1 MKNKFYFGVATAATQ
16 IEGGYDQG
24 GKGRSVWDDYSALGL
39 IANGHTCFEACDS
52 YNRLDE
58 DLALIKELGVDSYR
72 FSLSWPRIQPGGRGK
87 VNPEGIA
94 YYNRLI
100 DGLLAIGVKP
110 FVTLFHWD
118 LPSELN
124 EAGGFLN
131 REIVDCFEEYARI
144 VAENFGDR
152 VEMFSV
158 FNEALSLIDF
168 LYLRPVGGGW
178 KPKTYQEAFEA
189 VHNLLLCNGVATRA
203 LRNYA
208 KGNVKVGMVNCT
220 DVKMPK
226 TPELTELARKATF
239 AVHDG
244 FYENN
249 TLFLDPLVFGKYD
262 ERIFEKLGVTPSFIR
277 EGDMDSI
284 GCSPDFLGL
293 NVYLGKTVE
302 ADEQGKPRVCV
313 PDQNA
318 VYGDMGWDI
327 AVSASSVY
335 YAIKFMSE
343 RYSLPVVISENGLS
357 LPDWV
362 DGDGQVNDGARSDY
376 ICRYASEA
384 LRAKKD
390 GYPVFGYY
398 VWTLMDNFEWS
409 SGYTRRFGLV
419 YSDYLNKKRIK
430 KQSFY
435 FYKRFIKDEREKL

>member
-1 MKNKFYFGVATAATQ
+1 MKDFYFGVATAAPQ

-24 GKGRSVWDDYSALGL
+24 GKGKSIWDDYSARGL

-72 FSLSWPRIQPGGRGK
+72 FSLAWPRIQPGGRGK
-87 VNPEGIA
+87 TNPEGIA

-100 DGLLAIGVKP
+100 DGLLAMGVKP

-118 LPSELN
+118 LPLEIE
-124 EAGGFLN
+124 EAGGFSN
-131 REIVDCFEEYARI
+131 RDIVDRFEEYARI

-158 FNEALSLIDF
+158 FNEALAAIDF
-168 LYLRPVGGGW
+168 LYLHPVGGGYE
-178 KPKTYQEAFEA
+178 PKTYQEAFEA
-189 VHNLLLCNGVATRA
+189 IHNLLLCNGAATRA
-203 LRNYA
+203 LRKYS

-220 DVKMPK
+220 GIKMPK
-226 TPELTELARKATF
+226 TPDLCELAREATF
-239 AVHDG
+239 SVGDDIFG
-244 FYENN
+244 SN
-249 TLFLDPLVFGKYD
+249 TLFHDPLVFGKYD
-262 ERIFEKLGVTPSFIR
+262 ERIFEKLGITPSYIR
-277 EGDMDSI
+277 EGDMEKI
-284 GCSPDFLGL
+284 GCHPDFLGL
-293 NVYLGKTVE
+293 NVYLGKKVE
-302 ADEQGKPRVCV
+302 ADENGKPKVCV
-313 PDQNA
+313 PNQNA

-327 AVSASSVY
+327 ADSASSVY

-343 RYSLPVVISENGLS
+343 RYSLPVVISENGMS

-362 DGDGQVNDGARSDY
+362 DANGQVNDGARCDY
-376 ICRYASEA
+376 IRRYGSEA
-384 LRAKKD
+384 LRAKRD

-398 VWTLMDNFEWS
+398 VWSLMDNFEWS

-419 YSDYLNKKRIK
+419 YSDYLNKKRVK

-435 FYKRFIKDEREKL
+435 EYSRFIKEMREKL